1 MAPIKFEE
9 NIKDKLDKRTLQPS
23 TEAWNKLSERLD
35 EQEKKGNNKTIW
47 WIGLAA
53 SIVGVLFVVSQF
65 FNNNTAQK
73 IVPQVVDT
81 PQVETILEQEH
92 KNQIA
97 EEDIIRNTVVEDAK
111 IIKESRFK
119 NPKNVIAI
127 TNDNIIVEDKVVAQ
141 ENISPELN
149 IETNKSI
156 AIVPEK
162 LTFEEETIQ
171 NVVEQIQKLQEQN
184 KEGTDEAIDALLLQ
198 AQKEITL
205 KKLYNESTG
214 VVDADLLLQDVE
226 ADLDRS
232 FRTKVFE
239 TLKASYNT
247 VKTAVAQRNN

>member
-23 TEAWNKLSERLD
+23 TEAWHKLSDRLD
-35 EQEKKGNNKTIW
+35 ANEKKGNKKTIW

-65 FNNNTAQK
+65 FNNSAAQK
-73 IVPQVVDT
+73 NVPQVVDT
-81 PQVETILEQEH
+81 PQVETILEEAR
-92 KNQIA
+92 KNQIE
-97 EEDIIRNTVVEDAK
+97 EEDIIRNTVIEDAK
-111 IIKESRFK
+111 IIKEPKFK

-127 TNDNIIVEDKVVAQ
+127 TNDNMVVEDKVVAQ
-141 ENISPELN
+141 ENITPELK
-149 IETNKSI
+149 IETNKPI
-156 AIVPEK
+156 AIVLEK
-162 LTFEEETIQ
+162 LTLEEETIQ
-171 NVVEQIQKLQEQN
+171 NVVAKIQELQEQD
-184 KEGTDEAIDALLLQ
+184 KEVTDEAIDALLLQ

-205 KKLYNESTG
+205 KKLYNERTG
-214 VVDADLLLQDVE
+214 MVDADLLLQDVE